1 VIVNSLRTYADALT
15 AAVAPRTD
23 KIIKMP
29 LFFLKEEKIPTKWYT
44 NTLYLLSQSS
54 EIAL

>member
-29 LFFLKEEKIPTKWYT
+29 LFFLKEEKIHYKMVY
-44 NTLYLLSQSS
+44 
-54 EIAL
+54 